1 MEPVDGSRTQVRYER
16 NGEILVLRL
25 EGPLTHLCANE
36 ARSEIRAILEREAS
50 MRLAVDLGGVT
61 RLDSTGIGVF
71 FTLIRERPP
80 SARVRFFG
88 LDETVKRLFRITHL
102 DHWLFV
108 DADEAVCISHLAS
121 EESGAPKQST

>member
-1 MEPVDGSRTQVRYER
+1 MEPVDGSRTQVRFDR

-25 EGPLTHLCANE
+25 EGPLTHLCAE
-36 ARSEIRAILEREAS
+36 EVRGEIRAILEREACE
-50 MRLAVDLGGVT
+50 RLAVDLGGVT

-71 FTLIRERPP
+71 LSLIKARP
-80 SARVRFFG
+80 SSTRIRFFG

-108 DADEAVCISHLAS
+108 DADESVCISHLLS
-121 EESGAPKQST
+121 DESGTPRNST